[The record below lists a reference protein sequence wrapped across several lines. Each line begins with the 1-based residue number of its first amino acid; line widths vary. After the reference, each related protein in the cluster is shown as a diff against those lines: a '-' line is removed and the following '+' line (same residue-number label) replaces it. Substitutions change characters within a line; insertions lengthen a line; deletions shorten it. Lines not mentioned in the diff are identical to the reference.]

1 MRMVEFRKLV
11 DAVVEAH
18 CGLTTACLSD
28 FDLWD
33 YYDEELNDEESK
45 QAARDA
51 AIDLLLEEGFPFPA
65 EEEDVPHV

>member
-11 DAVVEAH
+11 DAVVAEH
-18 CGLTTACLSD
+18 CGLTTHDLAD

-33 YYDEELNDEESK
+33 YYDEELSDEESK

-65 EEEDVPHV
+65 EVEDA